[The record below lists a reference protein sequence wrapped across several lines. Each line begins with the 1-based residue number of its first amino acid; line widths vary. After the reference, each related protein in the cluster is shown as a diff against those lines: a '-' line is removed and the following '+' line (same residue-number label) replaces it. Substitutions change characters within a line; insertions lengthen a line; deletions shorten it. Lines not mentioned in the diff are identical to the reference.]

1 MAVNQTAPLL
11 VVYSAVCGRKATIA
25 APGKG
30 LGRVSVWTFHN
41 MTPPDIKAEKAR
53 MIKVLTIAVGA
64 AILAACASGGSN
76 DRNASLPSYSLGS
89 KGGQATTVNRY
100 LWAASLETLDF
111 LPVFSADPI
120 AGLIITDWYSNPE
133 SPAERF
139 KVSVYILD
147 SALRADALRVSVFRQ
162 EQTEAVSSG
171 AWADASVNPATGREI
186 ENAIL
191 TRARQLRLNQIDG

>member
-1 MAVNQTAPLL
+1 
-11 VVYSAVCGRKATIA
+11 
-25 APGKG
+25 
-30 LGRVSVWTFHN
+30 
-41 MTPPDIKAEKAR
+41 
-53 MIKVLTIAVGA
+53 MIKVLTIAFGT
-64 AILAACASGGSN
+64 AILAACASGGSSN

-133 SPAERF
+133 TPAERF

-162 EQTEAVSSG
+162 EQADG
-171 AWADASVNPATGREI
+171 AWADAAVNPATAREI

-191 TRARQLRLNQIDG
+191 TRARQLRLNQIDD